1 MGLSKSLYFIGSSLG
16 TLSLLIYLAVK
27 PIFSLWIS
35 FFISLIAP
43 IIIFGYLIL
52 KHKITKSDVI
62 KVTFS
67 GGVVR
72 ILFSWVSIKVFPPS
86 VIRDIWDIFMPY
98 INALYM
104 GLSYVL
110 IFSLFGLIFLKFNKK
125 NKV

>member
-1 MGLSKSLYFIGSSLG
+1 
-16 TLSLLIYLAVK
+16 
-27 PIFSLWIS
+27 
-35 FFISLIAP
+35 
-43 IIIFGYLIL
+43 
-52 KHKITKSDVI
+52 
-62 KVTFS
+62 VTFS